1 MHLVYAFANQSH
13 TACWKI
19 IMKNTSITVLIV
31 SALILSACQPP
42 PVDNMKVEILALD
55 TEQQKQS
62 YALGA
67 SMGQIVERKIIHQK
81 EVGFEYD
88 QNLLVKGFIAALQ
101 NQSQLDNDE
110 IHSISRAVE
119 SLVREKQVELKA
131 LRADENRAKGID
143 FLITN
148 AKRPGVTT
156 TDSGLQYE
164 VLKNGKGSKPNAS
177 DTVKV
182 HYLGTLLDGT
192 EFDSSYSRN
201 KPSSFPLNRVI
212 KGWTEGV
219 QLMNVGAKYKFYVPS
234 ALAYGVRSTGK
245 IPSHS
250 TLIFEVELLEII
262 KIDHAN

>member
-1 MHLVYAFANQSH
+1 
-13 TACWKI
+13 
-19 IMKNTSITVLIV
+19 MKNASITVLIG

-67 SMGQIVERKIIHQK
+67 IMGHIVKSKLAHQK
-81 EVGFEYD
+81 EVGVEYD
-88 QNLLVKGFIAALQ
+88 SKLLVKGFIAALQ
-101 NQSQLDNDE
+101 NQSQLDKDE
-110 IHSISRAVE
+110 IQSISRTVE

-131 LRADENRAKGID
+131 QRADENRAKGID
-143 FLITN
+143 FLATN
-148 AKRPGVTT
+148 AKRPGVTA

-164 VLKNGKGSKPNAS
+164 VLKNGKGRKPNAS

-201 KPSSFPLNRVI
+201 KPAIFPLNRVI

-219 QLMNVGAKYKFYVPS
+219 QLMNGGAKYKFYVPS
-234 ALAYGVRSTGK
+234 ALAYGARSTGK

-262 KIDHAN
+262 KTDQTK